1 MLTKFPTVHEN
12 QIHYV
17 SWITADIL
25 MSKRFTY
32 CRNNDMYY
40 LHIKQSK
47 GKKPKFPVWINIR
60 IVRSEDIWKNIR
72 KNMNIAFTQI
82 ATDLFDMLKDH

>member
-1 MLTKFPTVHEN
+1 MHEN

-17 SWITADIL
+17 SWIIADIL

-32 CRNNDMYY
+32 CQNNDMYY

-47 GKKPKFPVWINIR
+47 GKKTKFPIWTNIR
-60 IVRSEDIWKNIR
+60 IIRSEDIRNIR
-72 KNMNIAFTQI
+72 KNKNNAFTQI

>member
-1 MLTKFPTVHEN
+1 MHEN

-17 SWITADIL
+17 SWITPDIL
-25 MSKRFTY
+25 MSKTFTY
-32 CRNNDMYY
+32 GQNNDMYY

-60 IVRSEDIWKNIR
+60 IMRSEDIGSIR
-72 KNMNIAFTQI
+72 KNKNNAFTQI

>member
-1 MLTKFPTVHEN
+1 
-12 QIHYV
+12 
-17 SWITADIL
+17 
-25 MSKRFTY
+25 
-32 CRNNDMYY
+32 MYY

-72 KNMNIAFTQI
+72 KNKNIAFTQI
-82 ATDLFDMLKDH
+82 ATDLFDMLKDHQRET

>member
-1 MLTKFPTVHEN
+1 MHEN
-12 QIHYV
+12 QINYV
-17 SWITADIL
+17 SWITVDIL
-25 MSKRFTY
+25 KSKRSTY
-32 CRNNDMYY
+32 CQNNDMYY

-60 IVRSEDIWKNIR
+60 TMRSEDIRNIR
-72 KNMNIAFTQI
+72 KNKNIAFTQI